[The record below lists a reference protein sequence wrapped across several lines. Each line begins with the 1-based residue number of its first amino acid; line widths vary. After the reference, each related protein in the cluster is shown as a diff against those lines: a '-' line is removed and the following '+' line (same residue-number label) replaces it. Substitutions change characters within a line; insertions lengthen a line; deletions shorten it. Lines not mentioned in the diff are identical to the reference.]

1 MEGSADR
8 APDAVDTAELC
19 ESAEALARQLY
30 PDLKRAA
37 HGVRAR
43 VSCNSTL
50 QTTAL
55 INEAYIKLARGGNW
69 QSRRHFLTAAAV
81 AMRHVLVDR
90 ARSRLRLRRGEGAV
104 HVPLDECA
112 IQADAPP
119 GSGWTAPDEVCV
131 SVGDAL
137 QALARVDPRL
147 ARVVECRYFAGY
159 TDEETGRILGVTTRT
174 VRRDWVKARA
184 WLRNALDAEAPR
196 SIRDQHTP
204 DAGSL
209 QD

>member
-19 ESAEALARQLY
+19 ESAE
-30 PDLKRAA
+30 
-37 HGVRAR
+37 
-43 VSCNSTL
+43 
-50 QTTAL
+50 
-55 INEAYIKLARGGNW
+55 
-69 QSRRHFLTAAAV
+69 
-81 AMRHVLVDR
+81 
-90 ARSRLRLRRGEGAV
+90 
-104 HVPLDECA
+104 
-112 IQADAPP
+112 
-119 GSGWTAPDEVCV
+119 
-131 SVGDAL
+131 
-137 QALARVDPRL
+137 ALARVDPRL